1 MKFFIYKN
9 FGLNHLKN
17 DILIIILII
26 NTIINNFNDIIK
38 IIFCD
43 NADLITKE
51 RKNLKT
57 VINLNKIKF
66 MKKYKLF
73 FV

>member
-9 FGLNHLKN
+9 FGLNLLKN

-26 NTIINNFNDIIK
+26 NTIINNFNGTIK

-51 RKNLKT
+51 WKNLKT
-57 VINLNKIKF
+57 VINLNKVKF